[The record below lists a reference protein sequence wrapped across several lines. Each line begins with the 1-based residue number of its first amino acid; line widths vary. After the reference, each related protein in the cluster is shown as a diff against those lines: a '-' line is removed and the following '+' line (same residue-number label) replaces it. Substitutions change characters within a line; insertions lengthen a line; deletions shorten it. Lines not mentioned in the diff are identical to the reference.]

1 MSPKVVVI
9 TGASRGIGAAIAK
22 SFAQA
27 GCHLVLTSRNEDLQL
42 EQLQQEILSFSKFD
56 CTIIPCDVGVSLQ
69 VESLFQTIRQRY
81 SHIDILINN
90 AGISHIGL
98 LADMTDEQ
106 WDQMI
111 ATNMNSLFYT
121 CKQVIPL
128 MVSAKEG
135 KIINISSVWGEI
147 GASCEVAYSA
157 TKGAMNSFTKALA
170 KELAPSNIQVNAIAC
185 GVIDT
190 SMNSCFSTEEMETLI
205 EEIPAGRLGTP
216 QEVAALCLQLC
227 SGNSYLTGQ
236 IISLNGG
243 WC

>member
-22 SFAQA
+22 IFAHE
-27 GCHLVLTSRNEDLQL
+27 GCHLILTSRNKDQQL
-42 EQLQQEILSFSKFD
+42 EQLQREILSFSKFD
-56 CTIIPCDVGVSLQ
+56 CTIIPCDVGNRQQ
-69 VESLFQTIRQRY
+69 VELLFQTIRHRY
-81 SHIDILINN
+81 SHIDVLINN

-98 LADMTDEQ
+98 LSDMTYEQ
-106 WDQMI
+106 WDHII
-111 ATNMNSLFYT
+111 ATNMSSLFYT
-121 CKQVIPL
+121 CKQVIPM

-135 KIINISSVWGEI
+135 KIINISSVWGEL

-157 TKGAMNSFTKALA
+157 TKGAVNSFTKALA

-190 SMNSCFSTEEMETLI
+190 SMNAGFTAEELDALI
-205 EEIPAGRLGTP
+205 EEIPAGRLGQP
-216 QEVAALCLQLC
+216 QEVASLCLQLC

-243 WC
+243 WF